1 MLELQTFPLFLA
13 AALLVALTP
22 GPGILYVA
30 ARTLAGGRSEG
41 LASSFGTGVGGFVHV
56 IAAAIGVSALVMAS
70 AEAFTGLKIAGAV
83 YLIWLGI
90 KTWRQV
96 GILNPIATK
105 ATGVRRAFRE
115 GIVVEALNPKTAA
128 FFLAFVPQFV
138 DPSANIA
145 LQFIVLGTIS
155 VGLNTGVDAVVAY
168 YTANARASLSNRPS
182 LIVKMRRTSGAVM
195 FGLGA
200 SLLLVRRDS

>member
-1 MLELQTFPLFLA
+1 MMSANPARQPG
-13 AALLVALTP
+13 LVARS
-22 GPGILYVA
+22 GP
-30 ARTLAGGRSEG
+30 T
-41 LASSFGTGVGGFVHV
+41 F
-56 IAAAIGVSALVMAS
+56 
-70 AEAFTGLKIAGAV
+70 
-83 YLIWLGI
+83 GI
-90 KTWRQV
+90 KTWRQA
-96 GILNPIATK
+96 GILNPIAIE

-115 GIVVEALNPKTAA
+115 GIVVEALNPKPAA

-155 VGLNTGVDAVVAY
+155 VGLNTGVDVVVAY
-168 YTANARASLSNRPS
+168 SAANARASLSKRPS

-200 SLLLVRRDS
+200 SLLLARRDS